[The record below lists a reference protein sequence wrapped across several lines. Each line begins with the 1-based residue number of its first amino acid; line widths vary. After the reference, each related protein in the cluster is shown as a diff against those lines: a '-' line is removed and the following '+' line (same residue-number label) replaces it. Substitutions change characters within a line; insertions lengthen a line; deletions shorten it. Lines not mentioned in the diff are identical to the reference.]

1 MEVLQ
6 GIKQRVSEVMQK
18 VGPDRLFEGVDPVLL
33 RKATEEVRRAVAK
46 YGSVDRLAAKLISK
60 EKATNEGV
68 ATTYILSVLGFH
80 YFVKLIKAIKDKDP
94 IISSILEV
102 PDDTF
107 LKAIGHFV
115 AHVVAVLYLILYPL
129 GRINWYPMV
138 VRSESGDIAQFRTRW
153 SGPHDYY
160 LTDSK
165 KNRYD
170 LVWIGGSRYEVLKD
184 GVKVMDCEDTGDG
197 FVFKGPDGR
206 ARFTEVSMKERDG
219 RYVIGGK
226 TVDNPKFRAID
237 LVRDMDRKQVD
248 KHRKEINLRK
258 AEIERLNREIDSLE
272 DRTWESYSK
281 SKTTNMRII
290 KGYNSF
296 GMQAD
301 ITTESVDM
309 AKKIFRDNNMDWM
322 ALTRTTPD
330 QWHKLKPSEQKFLE
344 VREELRKSNNLGYL
358 GVFAKVLASKS
369 PTKAHDITLIHT
381 LLMEVMPVMAN
392 LRGPSGDKV
401 SIFDLEDPEQM
412 VDSLTRLAEW
422 RKVNQFMRQLPPTQK
437 AMVWPDGWW
446 APELKGNMAF
456 LNKAIIKMTEDGDLS
471 KRLLSKISAVK
482 TPKQFLGD
490 VERLSQDQPEEY
502 DQLLAKLGS
511 TRGVIVTWESRQRNA
526 IICMV
531 LTYRAI
537 KKVAAMTNWCIVRS
551 ESYFDQYTRDGLQF
565 VLFDLNEPNTS
576 DYSVIGFTL
585 GNQSMDPLWITACH
599 DRSDD
604 RFSLPKE
611 FLDNRPLSHQP
622 PRPSWAEGFTSRAYP
637 RVLPEY
643 VSVPDVDLSKILTDP
658 AQRNLAIHKIKTLKK
673 AAMESIRRFLNKP
686 GISKFIDW
694 WA

>member
-1 MEVLQ
+1 
-6 GIKQRVSEVMQK
+6 MQK
-18 VGPDRLFEGVDPVLL
+18 VGPDRLFEGLDPVLV

-46 YGSVDRLAAKLISK
+46 YGSVDRVAAKLVAK

-68 ATTYILSVLGFH
+68 ATTYILSALGFH
-80 YFVKLIKAIKDKDP
+80 YLVKLIKAIKDKKP
-94 IISSILEV
+94 IIRSIVYV
-102 PDDTF
+102 PDDNF
-107 LKAIGHFV
+107 LKSTGHMV
-115 AHVVAVLYLILYPL
+115 MHVIAVLYLICYPL
-129 GRINWYPMV
+129 GRINWFPMIV
-138 VRSESGDIAQFRTRW
+138 KTESGDIAKFKTRW

-165 KNRYD
+165 GNKYD

-184 GVKVMDCEDTGDG
+184 GTKVMDCEDTGNG

-206 ARFTEVSMKERDG
+206 ARFTEVSIKEMHG
-219 RYVIGGK
+219 RYVINGK
-226 TVDNPKFRAID
+226 TVDQMPKFLYID
-237 LVRDMDRKQVD
+237 LVRDMDRRPSD
-248 KHRKEINLRK
+248 KHREEIDLRK
-258 AEIERLNREIDSLE
+258 TEIERLNREIDSLE
-272 DRTWESYSK
+272 DMTWESYSK

-290 KGYNSF
+290 KGYDSF
-296 GMQAD
+296 GMQAGP
-301 ITTESVDM
+301 ITESVDM
-309 AKKIFRDNNMDWM
+309 AKKIFRENNMDWV

-344 VREELRKSNNLGYL
+344 VREELRKTNNLGYL
-358 GVFAKVLASKS
+358 GVFAKVLASES
-369 PTKAHDITLIHT
+369 PSKAYDITLIHT

-422 RKVNQFMRQLPPTQK
+422 RKVNQFMRQLPPAQK

-446 APELKGNMAF
+446 APELRGNMAF
-456 LNKAIIKMTEDGDLS
+456 LNKAITKMAEDGDLS

-490 VERLSQDQPEEY
+490 VERLSQDHPEEY
-502 DQLLAKLGS
+502 DQLLAKLVS
-511 TRGVIVTWESRQRNA
+511 TPGVIVTWNSRQRNA

-531 LTYRAI
+531 LTHRAI
-537 KKVAAMTNWCIVRS
+537 KKVAPMTNWCIVRS
-551 ESYFDQYTRDGLQF
+551 ESSFDQYTRDGLQF

-585 GNQSMDPLWITACH
+585 GRQSVDPLLITACH
-599 DRSDD
+599 DRSDN
-604 RFSLPKE
+604 RFRLPEE
-611 FLDNRPLSHQP
+611 FMDNKALSDLP
-622 PRPSWAEGFTSRAYP
+622 YSPSWAEGDYTPRTYH

-643 VSVPDVDLSKILTDP
+643 VTVPDVDLSKILTDP
-658 AQRNLAIHKIKTLKK
+658 TQRNLAIHKIKTLRK
-673 AAMESIRRFLNKP
+673 AAMESLRRVLKKP
-686 GISKFIDW
+686 VISKFLDW